1 MAQSDLTR
9 VIEPAC
15 RKLAEKFA
23 YELVDVELVRE
34 GASRYLRIYIDKPD
48 GITLNDCE
56 TYHRAVAPLVER
68 VDYDFLEVCSPGL
81 DRPLKKQR
89 DFDAHAG
96 KPVEV
101 HLFRPINRQKR
112 FEGELIGL
120 ADGQISIR
128 TPEGVLCFEQKDV
141 SLCKPVI
148 VITEEDLEW
157 GAEETGGQEDP
168 GQAGGKTGQNESVEK
183 TGINEEDGRN
193 PEEGEA

>member
-15 RKLAEKFA
+15 EKLAKQQNV
-23 YELVDVELVRE
+23 ELVDVELVRE

-68 VDYDFLEVCSPGL
+68 VDYDFLEVCSPGI
-81 DRPLKKQR
+81 DRPLKKQK
-89 DFDAHAG
+89 DYDKHVG
-96 KPVEV
+96 DQVEV
-101 HLFRPINRQKR
+101 HLYRPIDKCKC

-120 ADGQISIR
+120 EDGQVAIMTAAGEMRFALKEI
-128 TPEGVLCFEQKDV
+128 

-148 VITEEDLEW
+148 VITEEDLES
-157 GAEETGGQEDP
+157 GECVAMDEEGVAT
-168 GQAGGKTGQNESVEK
+168 
-183 TGINEEDGRN
+183 DGR
-193 PEEGEA
+193 EE